1 MKLVIIT
8 VIQLQ
13 KRLKHM
19 NEVFSDLNIN
29 VTQYKT
35 FHSCFQSVVLDD
47 QNYILEQSTDDK
59 YKFKKYDVYG
69 LYICDI

>member
-1 MKLVIIT
+1 MKLIIIT

-47 QNYILEQSTDDK
+47 QNYILGQSTDDK
-59 YKFKKYDVYG
+59 YKFKKYDLYG